1 VTATVPGEVTGAATA
16 RRYRVHWL
24 PGSDVLFV
32 RCHCGA
38 ESRTDDPVLAWDWLL
53 AHPDGHTGARP
64 EAGRT

>member
-1 VTATVPGEVTGAATA
+1 MTTTVTGEVTGAAA

-38 ESRTDDPVLAWDWLL
+38 ESQADDPVLAWDWLL
-53 AHPDGHTGARP
+53 AHPDGHPDAHP